1 VSLADEEKAG
11 TVSAGQPWKL
21 CPACVRDPDPRG
33 PSACFDCREL
43 NTTRVVPRDL
53 PPHVVK
59 LAFAI
64 DNYVVAVRLDTDDVL
79 GAKLALDGAV
89 AAYSAIERLVEV
101 SR

>member
-1 VSLADEEKAG
+1 M
-11 TVSAGQPWKL
+11 

-43 NTTRVVPRDL
+43 NTKRLVPRDL

-64 DNYVVAVRLDTDDVL
+64 DDYVVAVRLGTGDVL
-79 GAKLALDGAV
+79 IAKITLDGAV
-89 AAYSAIERLVEV
+89 AAYSAAERQV
-101 SR
+101 R